1 MVMYV
6 SISNGTMPSARLYI
20 RQRYQRSP
28 WLLLNKT
35 RKDHASAPKM
45 CSSLVSPGSW
55 PWRAIKTGVWLQW
68 DRGAGAYDPEGLAW
82 HPVPVNFFF
91 FSSSP
96 AALRWRNSPGVILLS
111 PKDHVQVS
119 NSSGESIY
127 FKIPWLYHRRIHT
140 PTDNR
145 WQVPG
150 GVSKWGGQF
159 LTEPQ

>member
-1 MVMYV
+1 MFQYLRERCHLRDCIYGKDAKDALGFCSVKHEK
-6 SISNGTMPSARLYI
+6 TMHP
-20 RQRYQRSP
+20 
-28 WLLLNKT
+28 
-35 RKDHASAPKM
+35 APKM
-45 CSSLVSPGSW
+45 SSSLVSPGSW
-55 PWRAIKTGVWLQW
+55 PWRAIKTGVWLKW

-91 FSSSP
+91 FFQLPSCTEMEKQ
-96 AALRWRNSPGVILLS
+96 PGVILLS

-119 NSSGESIY
+119 NSSGEFIY